1 MASELARLL
10 TAKQA
15 VVIGLGSM
23 LGAGVFTAFAPA
35 AAVAGWALPLSLVL
49 AAAVAFANGTASAQL
64 AARYP
69 KAGGSYIYGREKL
82 GTWPGFFA
90 GWAFTIGKTASLAAM
105 GLVAA
110 TYLHPSNPRPVAL
123 GILAFATIIACLGIT
138 RTARATAVTVAIVL
152 LVLGCVFLTAFE
164 LPAAYPFWSHVTELA
179 ATADGTTVRGMAQGA
194 ALLFFAFAGYARIA
208 TMGEEIRDPASSIP
222 AATHQSIG
230 LVAVI
235 YAVITYLLLTRLGP
249 EATAATDMPIASLVD
264 LTRFDR
270 IGIVLSA
277 TAALAATGALLALIV
292 GISRTLL
299 AMSRHGDLPA
309 FFARTSRR
317 QVPALATVVVA
328 GVVAALMVFLP
339 SITTAIGFSS
349 FGVLLYYAIA
359 NASAL
364 RQPAAERRYP
374 RVLHIFGLLACLG
387 LVASLPVT
395 SIVIGAGVVVVG
407 LIYRLVWLGLM
418 THRKPPRVETMEPEP
433 GKDTQDE

>member
-1 MASELARLL
+1 
-10 TAKQA
+10 
-15 VVIGLGSM
+15 
-23 LGAGVFTAFAPA
+23 
-35 AAVAGWALPLSLVL
+35 
-49 AAAVAFANGTASAQL
+49 
-64 AARYP
+64 
-69 KAGGSYIYGREKL
+69 
-82 GTWPGFFA
+82 
-90 GWAFTIGKTASLAAM
+90 
-105 GLVAA
+105 
-110 TYLHPSNPRPVAL
+110 
-123 GILAFATIIACLGIT
+123 
-138 RTARATAVTVAIVL
+138 
-152 LVLGCVFLTAFE
+152 
-164 LPAAYPFWSHVTELA
+164 
-179 ATADGTTVRGMAQGA
+179 
-194 ALLFFAFAGYARIA
+194 
-208 TMGEEIRDPASSIP
+208 
-222 AATHQSIG
+222 
-230 LVAVI
+230 
-235 YAVITYLLLTRLGP
+235 
-249 EATAATDMPIASLVD
+249 MPIASLVD

-299 AMSRHGDLPA
+299 AMSCHGDLPA
-309 FFARTSRR
+309 FFARTNRR
-317 QVPALATVVVA
+317 QVPALATIVVA

-407 LIYRLVWLGLM
+407 SIYRLVWLGLM
-418 THRKPPRVETMEPEP
+418 THRKPPRVETMELEP